1 MGRVLVVDDE
11 APVRDGLKSV
21 LTANRHEVRTA
32 HDGAAAV
39 AAFDQF
45 QPDVVVCDL
54 LMANVDGVSAIY
66 NIRLRDPHVPILAI
80 TGCHLSGQPE
90 PLAAAEQLGVQ
101 VLLKPFPAP
110 RFLDAVTQ
118 LMKAKATRN

>member
-21 LTANRHEVRTA
+21 LTAHRHEVRTA
-32 HDGAAAV
+32 VDGAAAV
-39 AAFDQF
+39 EAFDQF

-66 NIRLRDPHVPILAI
+66 NIRLRDPNVPILAI
-80 TGCHLSGQPE
+80 TGCHLSGKHE

-101 VLLKPFPAP
+101 VMLKPFPAP
-110 RFLDAVTQ
+110 QFLDAVTQ
-118 LMKAKATRN
+118 LMKPKATRN

>member
-11 APVRDGLKSV
+11 APVREGLKSV

-39 AAFDQF
+39 QAFDQF

-66 NIRLRDPHVPILAI
+66 NIRLRDPTVPILAI
-80 TGCHLSGQPE
+80 TGCHPAGTPE
-90 PLAAAEQLGVQ
+90 PLAAAEQMGVP

-110 RFLDAVTQ
+110 QFLDAVTQ
-118 LMKAKATRN
+118 LMKPKATRN